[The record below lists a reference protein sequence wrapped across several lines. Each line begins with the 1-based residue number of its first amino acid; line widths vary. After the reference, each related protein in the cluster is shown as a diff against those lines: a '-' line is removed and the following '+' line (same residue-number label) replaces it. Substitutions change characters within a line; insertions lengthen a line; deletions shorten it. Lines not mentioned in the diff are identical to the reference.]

1 MSGIVNQPALADL
14 PRVTRRA
21 GTEGFLSNL
30 VEDLT
35 PQLGGRLD
43 PNGQAIGWDR
53 GADLTSASPLVIG
66 TDGNY
71 FVVTGVTGFSVMTVA
86 ANSFFGLQFSGAL
99 TMTDGA
105 SLDLGGA
112 NITTVAGT
120 RCLFFATATDTV
132 KLVAVLYEGD
142 QRRVD
147 STGAVTNAVQPAFRA
162 YNSAL
167 TDVTGDGTTYTVVFA
182 NEAYDQNNDF
192 DGTSTFT
199 APTAGRYL
207 LTALISVSGFSGSV
221 ADNMTMELI
230 TSNDI
235 YQNAHIATNI
245 PESTHTLVISIVADM
260 DASDTATVTLAV
272 SGESSD
278 LADIMAGAAHFSGVL
293 LA

>member
-43 PNGQAIGWDR
+43 PNGQAVGWDR

-71 FVVTGVTGFSVMTVA
+71 FVVTGATGFSVMTVA

-112 NITTVAGT
+112 NITTATGD
-120 RCLFFATATDTV
+120 RGLFFATAANTV
-132 KLVAVLYEGD
+132 KLVAPFLREGFSLPPPD
-142 QRRVD
+142 FTSSEQ
-147 STGAVTNAVQPAFRA
+147 
-162 YNSAL
+162 
-167 TDVTGDGTTYTVVFA
+167 VV
-182 NEAYDQNNDF
+182 DF
-192 DGTSTFT
+192 DIDLDVAHGLST
-199 APTAGRYL
+199 
-207 LTALISVSGFSGSV
+207 
-221 ADNMTMELI
+221 
-230 TSNDI
+230 
-235 YQNAHIATNI
+235 I
-245 PESTHTLVISIVADM
+245 PTLVEVVLRCKTGEHGYVTDDELPGGAGGWNPGTADAGATIFKDTTNVTIRQGVGIRVH
-260 DASDTATVTLAV
+260 DASFNNVVVTEANWKWV
-272 SGESSD
+272 VR
-278 LADIMAGAAHFSGVL
+278 AWK
-293 LA
+293 